1 MKLPFFTPGRMS
13 PSQAAGETAPRQHG
27 AARRRKA
34 SAAGDRMLCIYLA
47 QNPGL
52 TRRYMDL
59 S

>member
-13 PSQAAGETAPRQHG
+13 PNLAAGEAAPRQEG
-27 AARRRKA
+27 DARRRKA
-34 SAAGDRMLCIYLA
+34 SAAGDRMLCIYLV

-52 TRRYMDL
+52 TRRYMEL